1 LEKVEHGREVLA
13 LLEGVRDEIERS
25 ELKAEAA
32 VSLILGHFA
41 IPQTSPAVAALL
53 DFVKAWEKKPVTETG
68 SIGELIEYL
77 EYFREARGV
86 IPLTAEATDAVRLM
100 TAHAAKGLEF
110 AHVFIIRATANS
122 FPASYR
128 EPLFEFPPDLRDK
141 ASLAEDE
148 GKKLN
153 DQEERRLF
161 YVAMTRARDSLTI
174 YAKQGKGKDRSPP
187 GFVRELMHDRNI
199 VNSFTRRDARPMQ
212 VDLFAGGAARE
223 SPPTNLSEWLANPL
237 FRLTGS
243 LSATSIELY
252 KTCPL
257 QFKLQREWRIPGE
270 TPAAMQY
277 GASIHRSLR
286 AFCDAL
292 RFQDDFGD
300 QQLLDYFR
308 ADLRQARIDDA
319 YQYDLYEKQGLEQ
332 LREFLDVW
340 RQTRAPQILATEKEF
355 TLPIGE
361 ATIAGRID
369 RMDQAPN
376 SRVVII
382 DYKTG
387 KPRSQEDADES
398 LQLSIYAIAA
408 RHCWQKDAERL
419 MFYNLENNIAVSTTR
434 SELQLQEAQAQVEEV
449 AQKISAGRFEP
460 NPGFHCG
467 FCSYRRLCPATEKQ
481 IFSCPEKIA
490 QARA

>member
-1 LEKVEHGREVLA
+1 
-13 LLEGVRDEIERS
+13 
-25 ELKAEAA
+25 
-32 VSLILGHFA
+32 
-41 IPQTSPAVAALL
+41 
-53 DFVKAWEKKPVTETG
+53 
-68 SIGELIEYL
+68 
-77 EYFREARGV
+77 
-86 IPLTAEATDAVRLM
+86 
-100 TAHAAKGLEF
+100 
-110 AHVFIIRATANS
+110 
-122 FPASYR
+122 
-128 EPLFEFPPDLRDK
+128 
-141 ASLAEDE
+141 
-148 GKKLN
+148 
-153 DQEERRLF
+153 
-161 YVAMTRARDSLTI
+161 
-174 YAKQGKGKDRSPP
+174 
-187 GFVRELMHDRNI
+187 
-199 VNSFTRRDARPMQ
+199 MQ

-340 RQTRAPQILATEKEF
+340 RQTRPPQILATEKEF

-408 RHCWQKDAERL
+408 RDCWQEDTEHL
-419 MFYNLENNIAVSTTR
+419 MFYNLENNSAVSTTR

-449 AQKISAGRFEP
+449 AQKIATGSFEP
-460 NPGFHCG
+460 NPGFHCS

-481 IFSCPEKIA
+481 IFNSQEKTA
-490 QARA
+490 QARAQ